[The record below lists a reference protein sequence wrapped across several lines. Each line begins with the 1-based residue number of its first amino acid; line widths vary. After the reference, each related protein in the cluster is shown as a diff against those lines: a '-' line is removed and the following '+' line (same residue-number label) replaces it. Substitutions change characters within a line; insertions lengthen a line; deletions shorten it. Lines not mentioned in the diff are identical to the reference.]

1 MIPMKINDI
10 VRIKIGNNNGRSGL
24 TNGSITVKTVSLDP
38 LDLNGFTFQARATNP
53 NLDQSLWFFKPDE
66 ILPNMPSKPRKG
78 KYIGEPVFQP

>member
-38 LDLNGFTFQARATNP
+38 LDRNGFTFQARATNP

-66 ILPNMPSKPRKG
+66 IMPIMPSRPRKG
-78 KYIGEPVFQP
+78 KLIGEQVFQP